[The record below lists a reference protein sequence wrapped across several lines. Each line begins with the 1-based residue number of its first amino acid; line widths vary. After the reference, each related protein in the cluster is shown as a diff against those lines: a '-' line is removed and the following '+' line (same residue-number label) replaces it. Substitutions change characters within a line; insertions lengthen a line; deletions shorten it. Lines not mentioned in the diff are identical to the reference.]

1 MKLVTKGH
9 WKVGTKQELQEKA
22 GPVYKKHYDSTRRL
36 TTPERLLSFDLRD
49 GWEPLC
55 KFLRKPIPGGPFPRA
70 NDSEA
75 MQARVKVIFRS
86 RVGVLVKKAMMVV
99 GALGVA
105 LAGTYWYRK

>member
-1 MKLVTKGH
+1 
-9 WKVGTKQELQEKA
+9 
-22 GPVYKKHYDSTRRL
+22 
-36 TTPERLLSFDLRD
+36 
-49 GWEPLC
+49 
-55 KFLRKPIPGGPFPRA
+55 
-70 NDSEA
+70 